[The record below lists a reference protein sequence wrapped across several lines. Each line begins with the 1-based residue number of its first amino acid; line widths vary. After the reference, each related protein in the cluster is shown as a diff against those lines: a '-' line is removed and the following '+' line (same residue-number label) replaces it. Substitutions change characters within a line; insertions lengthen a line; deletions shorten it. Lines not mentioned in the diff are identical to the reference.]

1 MDHPRPAEL
10 PKVVMLRVTKQGFGA
25 RQNGG
30 PGTACLMT
38 KRPPP
43 PGPLHLLPQLLRP
56 HLSDED
62 DNTQPMVLLENS
74 MRHYT

>member
-1 MDHPRPAEL
+1 M
-10 PKVVMLRVTKQGFGA
+10 GA
-25 RQNGG
+25 RV
-30 PGTACLMT
+30 L
-38 KRPPP
+38 RPPP

-62 DNTQPMVLLENS
+62 DNTQPTVLLENS